1 MTIEA
6 EKRPLSVFHQPPK
19 TGNHYHMATEKG
31 IVTSATASKVWVTTK
46 RASSCEACEA
56 SKGCSEKENIKEMT
70 VQVDNTL
77 NAVTGD
83 HVVLG
88 FNTAPL
94 LKITFLLYIF
104 PILMLMAGAAAGE
117 ALAPLL
123 ELDSSLASILSGLL
137 CFAGAFFIIRRINTN
152 LSGKKEFSPHLIRR
166 LGRSATVHSKAA
178 CTDA

>member
-1 MTIEA
+1 
-6 EKRPLSVFHQPPK
+6 
-19 TGNHYHMATEKG
+19 MATEKG
-31 IVTSATASKVWVTTK
+31 IVTSATRSKVWVKTK

-83 HVVLG
+83 QVVLG
-88 FNTAPL
+88 FNTGSL

-117 ALAPLL
+117 ALAPLM
-123 ELDSSLASILSGLL
+123 EIDSSLASILSGFL
-137 CFAGAFFIIRRINTN
+137 CFAGAFFIIRKINSS
-152 LSGKKEFSPHLIRR
+152 LSRKKEFSPHLVRR
-166 LGRSATVHSKAA
+166 MGRSDSAPGKAA
-178 CTDA
+178 CREV